1 MNLFN
6 KILKDNESLFLNEIF
21 LDHSFTPPKIE
32 HRESEN
38 EFIATCIKPLFQ
50 KRTGKNLFIYG
61 QPGIGKTLATR
72 LVLKELKEKSDITPI
87 YINCWENNTTHKIAI
102 ETCHILN
109 YKFTHNKT
117 TSQLIEKIISILNKN
132 PSVIVLDECDKIK
145 TTEDSILYPLLE
157 KIYKKSIILITN
169 ELFFLSS
176 LDQRIKSRLI
186 PSQLEF
192 KSYSLQETENIL
204 KNRIKYAFQQNILDE
219 DSFNL
224 ILQKTFSLK
233 DIRTG
238 LFLLKEA
245 AEIAESKAKRQIS
258 IEDAQQAIEKLKEFK
273 IKNSLNL
280 EQTEKEIL
288 ELIKQ
293 NPEKTTKELFEAYT
307 NQTSYATFSR
317 KIENLQKNKQI
328 SKSKKQGKNVFS
340 YGTLNQ

>member
-1 MNLFN
+1 MNYF
-6 KILKDNESLFLNEIF
+6 
-21 LDHSFTPPKIE
+21 
-32 HRESEN
+32 
-38 EFIATCIKPLFQ
+38 
-50 KRTGKNLFIYG
+50 
-61 QPGIGKTLATR
+61 
-72 LVLKELKEKSDITPI
+72 
-87 YINCWENNTTHKIAI
+87 
-102 ETCHILN
+102 
-109 YKFTHNKT
+109 
-117 TSQLIEKIISILNKN
+117 
-132 PSVIVLDECDKIK
+132 
-145 TTEDSILYPLLE
+145 
-157 KIYKKSIILITN
+157 
-169 ELFFLSS
+169 

-192 KSYSLQETENIL
+192 KPYSLQETENIL

-293 NPEKTTKELFEAYT
+293 NPEKTTKELFETYT

-328 SKSKKQGKNVFS
+328 SKFKKQGKNVFS